1 MKKNIYY
8 FVLILT
14 TVFVFTLLYK
24 AIFQNNSY
32 IPSLK
37 INKKI
42 NNFSASTLFLNNKI
56 NIKDL
61 ILKKKITIIN
71 IWASWCAPCRNE
83 HEYLMKLKEH
93 PNIVLIGLNY
103 KDKPSKAK
111 LFITDFGNPFS
122 TILKDPKGII
132 SIEIGAY
139 GVPET
144 YFVDREGIIKYKHVG
159 PIDERNLKGIISM
172 LKKK

>member
-8 FVLILT
+8 FVLILI

-32 IPSLK
+32 IPSSK

-42 NNFSASTLFLNNKI
+42 NGFSASTLFLDNKI

-61 ILKKKITIIN
+61 IPKKKITIIN

-111 LFITDFGNPFS
+111 LFINDFGNPFS

-144 YFVDREGIIKYKHVG
+144 YILD
-159 PIDERNLKGIISM
+159 DNLI
-172 LKKK
+172 LKKKFIGELTFKNFEEIIEIANR

>member
-8 FVLILT
+8 FVLILI

-32 IPSLK
+32 IPSSK

-42 NNFSASTLFLNNKI
+42 NNFSASTLFLDNKI

-61 ILKKKITIIN
+61 IPKKKITIIN

-111 LFITDFGNPFS
+111 LFINDFGNPFS

-144 YFVDREGIIKYKHVG
+144 YILDG
-159 PIDERNLKGIISM
+159 NLI
-172 LKKK
+172 LKKKFIGELTFKNFEEIIEIANR

>member
-8 FVLILT
+8 FVLILI

-32 IPSLK
+32 IPSSK

-42 NNFSASTLFLNNKI
+42 NGFSASTLFLDNKI

-61 ILKKKITIIN
+61 IPKKKITIIN

-111 LFITDFGNPFS
+111 LFINDFGNPFS

-144 YFVDREGIIKYKHVG
+144 YILD
-159 PIDERNLKGIISM
+159 DNLI
-172 LKKK
+172 LKKKFIGELTFKNFEEIIEMANR

>member
-1 MKKNIYY
+1 MKKKIYY
-8 FVLILT
+8 FVLLLI
-14 TVFVFTLLYK
+14 TVFVFLLLYK

-32 IPSLK
+32 VPSSK

-42 NNFSASTLFLNNKI
+42 NEFSARSLFLDNEI

-61 ILKKKITIIN
+61 ISQKKITIIN
-71 IWASWCAPCRNE
+71 IWASWCVPCRNE

-93 PNIVLIGLNY
+93 PNIILIGLNY

-111 LFITDFGNPFS
+111 LFVKDFGNPFS

-132 SIEIGAY
+132 SIDIGAY

-144 YFVDREGIIKYKHVG
+144 YILDN
-159 PIDERNLKGIISM
+159 DLN
-172 LKKK
+172 LKKKFIGELTFKNFEEIIEIANR

>member
-1 MKKNIYY
+1 MKKKIYY
-8 FVLILT
+8 FVLLLI
-14 TVFVFTLLYK
+14 TVFVFLLLYK

-32 IPSLK
+32 VPSSK

-42 NNFSASTLFLNNKI
+42 NDFSARSLFLDNEI

-61 ILKKKITIIN
+61 ISQKKITIIN

-93 PNIVLIGLNY
+93 PNIILIGLNY

-111 LFITDFGNPFS
+111 LFVKDFGNPFS
-122 TILKDPKGII
+122 TILK
-132 SIEIGAY
+132 
-139 GVPET
+139 
-144 YFVDREGIIKYKHVG
+144 
-159 PIDERNLKGIISM
+159 
-172 LKKK
+172 

>member
-8 FVLILT
+8 FVLILI

-32 IPSLK
+32 IPSSK

-42 NNFSASTLFLNNKI
+42 NDFSAITLFLDKKI

-61 ILKKKITIIN
+61 ISKKKITIIN

-144 YFVDREGIIKYKHVG
+144 YILD
-159 PIDERNLKGIISM
+159 DNLI
-172 LKKK
+172 LKKKFIGELTFKNFEEIIEIANR

>member
-32 IPSLK
+32 IPSSK

-42 NNFSASTLFLNNKI
+42 NGFSASTLFLDNKI

-61 ILKKKITIIN
+61 IPKKKITIIN

-111 LFITDFGNPFS
+111 LFINDFGNPFS

-144 YFVDREGIIKYKHVG
+144 YILD
-159 PIDERNLKGIISM
+159 DNLI
-172 LKKK
+172 LKKKFIGELTFKNFEEIIEIANR

>member
-32 IPSLK
+32 IPSSK

-42 NNFSASTLFLNNKI
+42 NGFSASTLFLDNKI

-61 ILKKKITIIN
+61 IPKKKITIIN

-111 LFITDFGNPFS
+111 LFINDFGNPFS

-144 YFVDREGIIKYKHVG
+144 YILDDNLIIKKKFIG
-159 PIDERNLKGIISM
+159 ELTFKNFEEIIEIANR
-172 LKKK
+172 